1 MAITL
6 PRVYVVAMVVVVV
19 VVVVFDRCVF
29 SCTVVVFAGGCF
41 VFVPYYTRARAI
53 VLDSTPRGR
62 KRLLLLFDYYY
73 VPLEKKKEE

>member
-1 MAITL
+1 MFL
-6 PRVYVVAMVVVVV
+6 V
-19 VVVVFDRCVF
+19 
-29 SCTVVVFAGGCF
+29 VVVFAGGCF

-73 VPLEKKKEE
+73 VPLEKKKSSASSSSSKE